1 MMRPLP
7 PRGDAAALSPPD
19 AGRSGPRPG
28 AAAMATDSESG
39 TENLDSNEDRRR
51 SLFALKTMFERG
63 LIPAA
68 EYERRRAELEG

>member
-1 MMRPLP
+1 MMRPPP
-7 PRGDAAALSPPD
+7 PRNAAAALSPPD
-19 AGRSGPRPG
+19 AGRTGTRPG
-28 AAAMATDSESG
+28 AAAMTTDSESG
-39 TENLDSNEDRRR
+39 TENLEGSEDRRR